1 MLKKEGQTNK
11 EGGKGKKRKKEDERE
26 EFGEEWG
33 ESNLNME
40 KR

>member
-11 EGGKGKKRKKEDERE
+11 ERGEGKEKEDEGE

-33 ESNLNME
+33 QSNLNME